1 MAPGFGGVVTVMLEV
16 KNTERVKLEAYLLWF
31 CCCVYS
37 GHFIFNCFALL
48 LYYSRDVSH
57 VASTYDTVKPMDFY
71 LDMILWCFQT
81 GPSI

>member
-16 KNTERVKLEAYLLWF
+16 KNTGRVKLEAYLLWF

-48 LYYSRDVSH
+48 LYYSH
-57 VASTYDTVKPMDFY
+57 VM
-71 LDMILWCFQT
+71 
-81 GPSI
+81 